1 MLPAR
6 RARDWGCTLTQ
17 MRFVEFTLS
26 ALLLGLGCDIREAPI
41 LGRPPTGEAQT
52 VSSMKRVDAGSQVL
66 LSGVM
71 VEKCPVAGCWFRLR
85 DNTGTI
91 KVDTRSAGFVVARVP
106 VNSKL
111 TVSGKLI
118 ADGDDLTIEALGVR
132 Y

>member
-1 MLPAR
+1 
-6 RARDWGCTLTQ
+6 

-26 ALLLGLGCDIREAPI
+26 ALLLGLGCDNREALI
-41 LGRPPTGEAQT
+41 LGRAPTGEAQT
-52 VSSMKRVDAGSQVL
+52 VSSMMRVNAGSRVL